1 MSNQTRWAVGTRV
14 AWLLGLAACGG
25 VEPGAMTAPVTV
37 PDATVP
43 HVQPSCWT
51 EDSPPSAEPVWT
63 LLGEGPLGPRGQSDR
78 VVIEAPAA
86 TASNTLRV
94 VDSSGGA
101 VSGGAPACVQLAQ
114 LDDPT
119 GTNWVAPS
127 NPGPY
132 CIGCPQRVSLGL
144 GYGLFV
150 LPSNDQPLPLDR
162 PLGIRAAAFDCSAA
176 APDATPVTRL
186 RIEAL
191 VRPELPADRTGVLAL
206 GLAFG
211 RTSPLA
217 DEAHRAA
224 VVPEALRLVEA
235 MLAPGHLR
243 VQVVRTRLVDVPAPL
258 ELVRNDNGPLDRLYR
273 DVRGGAGCAPPAE
286 DGWIPIVFAG
296 CIRITDPDL
305 NTSLAPDGL
314 TPGIPSG
321 FPPPGHAHG
330 VFLKGRSC
338 RDDADPIDWPASLLA
353 KLIAHELGHYLGLY
367 HSVEADGTLDQLA
380 DTAADNIMFAN
391 PLDSTA
397 QGFTAAQF
405 HVMRRHPAIRW

>member
-1 MSNQTRWAVGTRV
+1 M
-14 AWLLGLAACGG
+14 LGLAACGG
-25 VEPGAMTAPVTV
+25 VEPGAMTGPVTV

-43 HVQPSCWT
+43 DVQRSCWT
-51 EDSPPSAEPVWT
+51 EDSTPRAEPVWT
-63 LLGEGPLGPRGQSDR
+63 LLGEGPLGPRGQTDR
-78 VVIEAPAA
+78 VVLDAPAG
-86 TASNTLRV
+86 TASITLRV
-94 VDSSGGA
+94 VDWSGGA
-101 VSGGAPACVQLAQ
+101 VSDGAPACVQLAQ

-150 LPSNDQPLPLDR
+150 LPSNDQPLPLEG
-162 PLGIRAAAFDCSAA
+162 PLGIRAAAIDCSATA
-176 APDATPVTRL
+176 LDATPVTRL

-191 VRPELPADRTGVLAL
+191 VRPAIAADRTGVLAV
-206 GLAFG
+206 GLAFD

-224 VVPEALRLVEA
+224 VVPEALRLVDA

-305 NTSLAPDGL
+305 TTSLAPDGL

-321 FPPPGHAHG
+321 FAPPGHAHG
-330 VFLKGRSC
+330 IFLKGRSC
-338 RDDADPIDWPASLLA
+338 RDGADPIDWPASLLA

-380 DTAADNIMFAN
+380 DTAADNIMFAS

-397 QGFTAAQF
+397 QGFTAAHF
-405 HVMRRHPAIRW
+405 RVMRRHPAIRW